1 MFSVPSGCSAKCLKW
16 EEIRGELILF
26 LAQKLEKKQR
36 HKEAKKVKDRCA
48 SAMLVNR
55 RPDSRILQERSASA
69 MTVLKEE
76 LKNTSNSLIS
86 TPSGNF

>member
-1 MFSVPSGCSAKCLKW
+1 MISVPTGCSAKCLKGG
-16 EEIRGELILF
+16 EIRELILF